1 MGHLRCRIW
10 FCMGWEERELLIYV
24 GWFKMNLWQMFLLI
38 RAHTESDALK
48 HHAVW
53 FMSLQ
58 DVRFHC
64 YESKIYFS
72 LLNFF
77 LDQRNSEIWS
87 NRSHPQEGFFV
98 VNRRSCTVPLKNI
111 TIPIFYVSFF
121 RNCSLTK
128 VWIFANSRIWTAD
141 VKVVIFEINMTAL
154 SWQRNI

>member
-48 HHAVW
+48 IMQYDSCHCKMWDSIVTNPKYILGYWIFPWSAKFGDLEQQKPSSGGFLCCESQKLHGPPEKYYNTQFLCAV
-53 FMSLQ
+53 FQKLQ
-58 DVRFHC
+58 
-64 YESKIYFS
+64 
-72 LLNFF
+72 
-77 LDQRNSEIWS
+77 
-87 NRSHPQEGFFV
+87 
-98 VNRRSCTVPLKNI
+98 
-111 TIPIFYVSFF
+111 
-121 RNCSLTK
+121 LTK

-141 VKVVIFEINMTAL
+141 VKGVIFEINMTAL